1 MGTVGRKAFTM
12 VGGNVKDSTKV
23 KGTATLIALIVVFG
37 SVMLYSIGR
46 VVNIYLSM
54 N

>member
-1 MGTVGRKAFTM
+1 MGRNAYAL

-23 KGTATLIALIVVFG
+23 KGTTTLVALIVVFG

-46 VVNIYLSM
+46 VINIYLQM